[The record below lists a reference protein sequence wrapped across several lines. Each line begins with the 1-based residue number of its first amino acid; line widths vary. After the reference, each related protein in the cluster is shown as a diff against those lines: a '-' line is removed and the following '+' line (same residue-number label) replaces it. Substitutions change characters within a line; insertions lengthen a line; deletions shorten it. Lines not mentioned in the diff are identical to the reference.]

1 MSEEVRAEVIKRGIT
16 YEISVWALDRKNPN
30 ILTGLWNEKIAENI
44 ADAINNYAELK
55 ENWNKATAELL
66 VVKLTIVEKD
76 AEIAKLQEKYEE
88 VGAKFVLMG
97 IENED
102 LKHKVDVTMEYLN
115 KKE

>member
-1 MSEEVRAEVIKRGIT
+1 MSEEVRAEVAGDYGKQHYWLRLIFPDNKTRRTDDLTETEAIT
-16 YEISVWALDRKNPN
+16 LCS
-30 ILTGLWNEKIAENI
+30 
-44 ADAINNYAELK
+44 AINNYAELK